1 MSDHLSWCLRQHE
14 GPCGLSEAVEKH
26 PKKAVEHMEIR
37 PTEADYAWARN
48 YRAHVGRYEQEV
60 ETLAAK
66 LASVR
71 GEGAASVEPPIDAL
85 VEAHGAGQNQALHDV
100 ALWLR
105 MRANA
110 ARLGGF
116 FEGRSHLDLVAA
128 MIESGEWL
136 AETSQPGGTER

>member
-1 MSDHLSWCLRQHE
+1 M
-14 GPCGLSEAVEKH
+14 K
-26 PKKAVEHMEIR
+26 

-48 YRAHVGRYEQEV
+48 YRAHVGRYGQEV

-71 GEGAASVEPPIDAL
+71 GEGAALVEPPIDAL

-110 ARLGGF
+110 ARRGGF
-116 FEGRSHLDLVAA
+116 FEGRSHLDQVAGL
-128 MIESGEWL
+128 IESGEWL
-136 AETSQPGGTER
+136 AETTEPGGDPRWRRSRSTDPST